1 MNKTIITTVFIFA
14 LAVMASGCIDQ
25 LVPVDEDA
33 VTPDLSTYELEVF
46 YETTEDG
53 ELLNTTTFY
62 LTDNESVNVV
72 HMIVNA
78 SVIEVVPL
86 EDILNPNED
95 AISNIVI
102 LAGKAEDTEPSFE
115 TFETLSTSSIDDV
128 PVFNYTM
135 EEEVIRGQ
143 KHIYIKFN
151 ESLTGIVAYSMTAPM
166 GQDFMY
172 IPSHDSV
179 VRFVLPEGF
188 TTGNPFIGKVSP
200 EPAERYFDDRNREVL
215 VWYDLR
221 AKAGTFTEIARDF
234 LKVEIAED
242 DLPYKPVVVKFYTTS
257 APRMLLIGT
266 IILGGGAL
274 IVIGNYLS
282 TRRKLRKT
290 RELIEEEF
298 DEKGKDK
305 LK

>member
-14 LAVMASGCIDQ
+14 LAVMASGCIDE
-25 LVPVDEDA
+25 LVPVDEEA
-33 VTPDLSTYELEVF
+33 VAPDLSTYELEVF
-46 YETTEDG
+46 YETTQEG

-62 LTDNESVNVV
+62 LTDNGSVNVV

-151 ESLTGIVAYSMTAPM
+151 ESLTGIVAYRMTAPM

-200 EPAERYFDDRNREVL
+200 EPVERYFDDRNREVL
-215 VWYDLR
+215 VWYDLH
-221 AKAGTFTEIARDF
+221 ATAGSFTEIARDF

-282 TRRKLRKT
+282 TRRRLRKT
-290 RELIEEEF
+290 RELIEEKF

>member
-1 MNKTIITTVFIFA
+1 MNRTIITTVFIFA
-14 LAVMASGCIDQ
+14 IALMASGCIDE
-25 LVPVDEDA
+25 LVPVDEEA
-33 VTPDLSTYELEVF
+33 VAPDLSTYELQVF
-46 YETTEDG
+46 YDTTEEGD
-53 ELLNTTTFY
+53 LLNTTTFY
-62 LTDNESVNVV
+62 LTDNGSANVV
-72 HMIVNA
+72 HMVVNA
-78 SVIEVVPL
+78 SVIEVIPL
-86 EDILNPNED
+86 EDILNPNKE

-102 LAGKAEDTEPSFE
+102 LAGNAEDTEPSFE

-143 KHIYIKFN
+143 KHIYMKFN
-151 ESLTGIVAYSMTAPM
+151 ESITGIVAYSMTAPM

-200 EPAERYFDDRNREVL
+200 EPEERYFDDLNREVL

-221 AKAGTFTEIARDF
+221 ATAGSFTEMAREF
-234 LKVEIAED
+234 LKVEITEE
-242 DLPYKPVVVKFYTTS
+242 DLPYNPIVIKFYSTS

-274 IVIGNYLS
+274 IVLGNYLS
-282 TRRKLRKT
+282 TRRRLRKA
-290 RELIEEEF
+290 REVIEEGF
-298 DEKGKDK
+298 DEKGKNK